1 MKTDWKDDMFEGN
14 LRRYTLINN
23 DDGTVSLQDATDYT
37 QQGDAFGANELNAIG
52 AEVNET
58 KKSVSDGKTLIAAAI
73 TAKRVAAAASDT
85 FAVLANKIGQI
96 VLGSGNAAKADVLK
110 GKTFTNNDGV
120 EYTGTMEN
128 KSGTT
133 QSASASLDTANSHVI
148 MTVPATGKYDT
159 ASKLYA
165 TYATIRTLIGLTAD
179 KLWYNTTILGLKSSR
194 SGLAAKTYMPGT
206 ANQTIAAGTCITGT
220 QTIKGDANLK
230 AANIKKGVTIFGIA
244 GTWEGYVATDELIYN
259 LGAEKVPFS
268 VKVSNTAAYAPNVRK
283 DATCVTIYEDENG
296 ASGSSGM
303 VAAFAGMVSN
313 SVVSLANISKI
324 RVTFSGKNLSVFP
337 QTHYVYIHIHS
348 TDSGVSAS
356 EKAARLYNY
365 VDGTYNWTSNTDFT
379 LDLDVSS
386 LTGSYYIKAGYY
398 CKLMGSEGEVMH
410 IKKIQLLS

>member
-1 MKTDWKDDMFEGN
+1 MKTDWKDDMFEGK

-37 QQGDAFGANELNAIG
+37 QQGDVFGANELNAIG

-128 KSGTT
+128 KSGTA
-133 QSASASLDTANSHVI
+133 QSASASLDTTNSRVV
-148 MTVPATGKYDT
+148 MTVPATAKYDT

-165 TYATIRTLIGLTAD
+165 AYSTIRTLIGLTAD

-194 SGLAAKTYMPGT
+194 SGLAAKTYTPGT
-206 ANQTIAAGTCITGT
+206 ANQTIAAGTCITGA

-244 GTWEGYVATDELIYN
+244 GTWEGYVAGEEDLYKYGVNAANFTLSSGETFESGAIYCTHTALADSVAIATTKAYDLSRYTNINLEVTCTATRYTYEKFAFSYAKSGETVPTTYVVNTFKIARSLNNRRTVSIPISNLNLTPASFRVIIESSDSSEL
-259 LGAEKVPFS
+259 G
-268 VKVSNTAAYAPNVRK
+268 
-283 DATCVTIYEDENG
+283 
-296 ASGSSGM
+296 SGSNGYWDGQ
-303 VAAFAGMVSN
+303 VHR
-313 SVVSLANISKI
+313 IW
-324 RVTFSGKNLSVFP
+324 FS
-337 QTHYVYIHIHS
+337 
-348 TDSGVSAS
+348 
-356 EKAARLYNY
+356 
-365 VDGTYNWTSNTDFT
+365 
-379 LDLDVSS
+379 
-386 LTGSYYIKAGYY
+386 
-398 CKLMGSEGEVMH
+398 
-410 IKKIQLLS
+410 